1 VLSGLRDP
9 RGRPN
14 LLVRLLALVVALL
27 LAYPVTVVVVRAV
40 GRVLSAV
47 Y

>member
-1 VLSGLRDP
+1 MLSGLRDS

-14 LLVRLLALVVALL
+14 LLVRVLALVVALL
-27 LAYPVTVVVVRAV
+27 LAYPVTLAVLRVVD
-40 GRVLSAV
+40 RVLSAI